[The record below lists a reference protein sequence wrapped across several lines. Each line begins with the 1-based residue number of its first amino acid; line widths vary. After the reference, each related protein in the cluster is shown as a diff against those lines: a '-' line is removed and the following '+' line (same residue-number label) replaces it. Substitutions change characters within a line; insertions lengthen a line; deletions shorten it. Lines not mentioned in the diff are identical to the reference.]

1 MIVAMFHREDGLVQA
16 LERLRAARIHPIETY
31 TPAPLRN
38 EDTASPIPI
47 IILLAGLLGAAAS
60 FGLQTYSD
68 TVAYPF
74 LIGGRPDFA
83 WASFIPNAFENAVL
97 IAVATGFVAFFVIN
111 RMPRLY
117 DPVDE
122 APSIR
127 GASSDRWLLSVRS
140 EEPALLDRARAVL
153 RDTQAARIEEVP
165 S

>member
-1 MIVAMFHREDGLVQA
+1 MIVAMFHREDSLVHA
-16 LERLRAARIHPIETY
+16 LERLRSARVGPVETY

-38 EDTASPIPI
+38 EDTASPIPL

-60 FGLQTYSD
+60 FGLQTYSY

-74 LIGGRPDFA
+74 PIGGRPNFA

-97 IAVATGFVAFFVIN
+97 IAVAAGFLAFFVIN
-111 RMPRLY
+111 RMPRLH

-122 APSIR
+122 APSLR
-127 GASSDRWLLSVRS
+127 AASSDGWFLSVRS
-140 EEPALLDRARAVL
+140 EEPAVLDQARRLLREA
-153 RDTQAARIEEVP
+153 QAARIEEVP